1 LSVNVVVEVAGEL
14 FMMSKPNGST
24 NSKWRGAAK
33 LSLFLAFIMV
43 LDGCKPRQSAGEP
56 ESYIENGKVWAYGS
70 VQLTALGDTPK
81 ILIKRNTVVQGLDAH
96 GNQTETP
103 RFSLLGTIDEA
114 EMKEMAY
121 VDYHPELNRA
131 LAYHYGVEFFRRG
144 TDSNGSEIIDVFG
157 ILRKSGRSYYK
168 RQKVYLGQARI
179 GSNADTGKVTLA
191 DGMKISSIATGVFSG
206 QWAFHY
212 PDIRRIEIRP
222 WSSMCSKSVTQRPGQ
237 TPGQNPGQF
246 DTCRPMPK
254 EHDLCNSDPTKQ
266 GCRPAPMVQSPG
278 LPQGQNQFP
287 NQEPAKVVDGLDE
300 ISSDEQVFSLHDDI
314 KTAKVVFVSRQ
325 RKAASEEENATV
337 CANDFMAVGRTL
349 NRQINESCVIKP
361 APSDS
366 RDGQLTCAITVSF
379 EQASTYLENVCNIT
393 AVFRGVDS
401 ETQVI
406 QVLRKK

>member
-1 LSVNVVVEVAGEL
+1 
-14 FMMSKPNGST
+14 MKPNRLGNAT
-24 NSKWRGAAK
+24 K
-33 LSLFLAFIMV
+33 LPLFLAFVMV
-43 LDGCKPRQSAGEP
+43 LDGCKAHQSAGES

-70 VQLTALGDTPK
+70 VQLTALADTPK
-81 ILIKRNTVVQGLDAH
+81 ILIKRNTVVQGLDAE

-103 RFSLLGTIDEA
+103 KYSLLGTIDEA
-114 EMKEMAY
+114 EMKDLAY
-121 VDYHPELNRA
+121 VDYHPVLDRA
-131 LAYHYGVEFFRRG
+131 LAYHYGVEFFQRG
-144 TDSNGSEIIDVFG
+144 TDTNGAEIIDLFG
-157 ILRKSGRSYYK
+157 ILRKSGRSYYQ

-179 GSNADTGKVTLA
+179 TPTGETGKVALA

-222 WSSMCSKSVTQRPGQ
+222 WSSMCSKSVSQRPGQ

-254 EHDLCNSDPTKQ
+254 EHDLCNSDPTQQ
-266 GCRPAPMVQSPG
+266 GCRPAPMVQFPSI
-278 LPQGQNQFP
+278 PQDP
-287 NQEPAKVVDGLDE
+287 NETPISQTKEPAKVVDGLE
-300 ISSDEQVFSLHDDI
+300 VISSDDQVFSLHDDI
-314 KTAKVVFVSRQ
+314 KTAKIVFVAQ
-325 RKAASEEENATV
+325 NRKAASEEENASV
-337 CANDFMAVGRTL
+337 CANEFMAVGRTL

-361 APSDS
+361 APTES
-366 RDGQLTCAITVSF
+366 RDGQLTCAITISF

-393 AVFRGVDS
+393 AVFRGAEA